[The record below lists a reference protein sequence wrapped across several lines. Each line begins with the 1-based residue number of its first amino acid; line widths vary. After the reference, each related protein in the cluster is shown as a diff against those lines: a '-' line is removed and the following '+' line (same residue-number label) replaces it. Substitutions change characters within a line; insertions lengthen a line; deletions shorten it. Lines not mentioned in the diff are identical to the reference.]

1 MAVPQPGQG
10 KLVEPLSV
18 SGTPDVV
25 QVVALS
31 VIIPPRMPRPRLP
44 PLYAC
49 LDERGASRTTRRPCL
64 PVLTTREPSR
74 SRHHPRSRRMD
85 VPGATR
91 STSSPHN
98 TRPTTPVLS
107 RAHAAAMGPVNLSPA
122 TIRRGYRRRTMRSSR
137 LTGRSCFRSTTRI
150 RGEAMFGYVRPLPS
164 SILT

>member
-1 MAVPQPGQG
+1 MALPQPGQG

-49 LDERGASRTTRRPCL
+49 LDGRGPSRTTRRPCR
-64 PVLTTREPSR
+64 PVLTTSDPSR
-74 SRHHPRSRRMD
+74 SRHQPRSRRMD

-91 STSSPHN
+91 STSSPHK
-98 TRPTTPVLS
+98 TRPTIPVSS
-107 RAHAAAMGPVNLSPA
+107 RAHAAAMGPVNLSP
-122 TIRRGYRRRTMRSSR
+122 TTNRRGYRRRTMRSNR
-137 LTGRSCFRSTTRI
+137 LTGRSAVRSTTRI
-150 RGEAMFGYVRPLPS
+150 RGEAMSGHVRPLPT